1 MGSNPDFCIKR
12 GTATFEFSEFSQ
24 SKSRR
29 LGFRVF
35 VYHANDHNLLRTQKF
50 WFRAKNLKKH
60 VPRRGI
66 EPRPRRWE
74 RRILTTRPP
83 GKVIFRRDQFSGR
96 SHLLILHNVFIPTC
110 AMFPYVSFG
119 PLYNTWYMAQ
129 IHQKSILMTMYT
141 IWEHI
146 CERKVLPLC
155 HDRDSQSSAV
165 TRIRTWV
172 VSATTRS
179 TNHYTITAIQATGD
193 RGP

>member
-1 MGSNPDFCIKR
+1 MITLCWEPIIF
-12 GTATFEFSEFSQ
+12 
-24 SKSRR
+24 
-29 LGFRVF
+29 GF
-35 VYHANDHNLLRTQKF
+35 APKI
-50 WFRAKNLKKH
+50 LKKH

-83 GKVIFRRDQFSGR
+83 GKVGNCGINLGVLYICESCTAQLVNFLHSFMRHHASICFNWQFVYDWLKYIR
-96 SHLLILHNVFIPTC
+96 NWFQELI
-110 AMFPYVSFG
+110 
-119 PLYNTWYMAQ
+119 
-129 IHQKSILMTMYT
+129 T

>member
-1 MGSNPDFCIKR
+1 MNVQSEISLSNLFGP
-12 GTATFEFSEFSQ
+12 T
-24 SKSRR
+24 
-29 LGFRVF
+29 
-35 VYHANDHNLLRTQKF
+35 
-50 WFRAKNLKKH
+50 WKH

-83 GKVIFRRDQFSGR
+83 GKVTYGRDQFSGR

-110 AMFPYVSFG
+110 AMFPYVSIY
-119 PLYNTWYMAQ
+119 PLFKTWYMAQ
-129 IHQKSILMTMYT
+129 IHQKSIWLTMDT
-141 IWEHI
+141 ISERI
-146 CERKVLPLC
+146 QGRKVLPLC
-155 HDRDSQSSAV
+155 HYRDSQSSAV